1 LLNNP
6 KMSPRLKERALF
18 VLASNKSEKGRDIVG
33 RYAKSGS
40 NPDLQL
46 AAVQYLGAYR
56 QKESRQ
62 LLSEVYSSVSDVNIK
77 RTVLR
82 SFGMSRD
89 YEHLASLAKTEQN
102 ADLRR
107 EAIRQLGNI
116 REEAAVNSL
125 VSLYG
130 SESDKGI
137 RSEIINSFHN
147 QNAAKP
153 LVDIARKETDPELKR
168 QVVQRLSN
176 MRSKEATDY
185 LMELL
190 K

>member
-1 LLNNP
+1 MQPNEHYQA
-6 KMSPRLKERALF
+6 RLSYWSEARQRWER
-18 VLASNKSEKGRDIVG
+18 
-33 RYAKSGS
+33 RY
-40 NPDLQL
+40 
-46 AAVQYLGAYR
+46 
-56 QKESRQ
+56 
-62 LLSEVYSSVSDVNIK
+62 
-77 RTVLR
+77 
-82 SFGMSRD
+82 
-89 YEHLASLAKTEQN
+89 
-102 ADLRR
+102 
-107 EAIRQLGNI
+107 RQLGNI